1 MISII
6 VCSRHTSPDES
17 FVKNINDTIGVP
29 YELVH
34 IDNSANEYS
43 IFSAYNK
50 GIELSRFPFLCF
62 VHDDVEFMTP
72 NWGEKLLDHLQHLP
86 NVGLV
91 GVAGG
96 KAVLKVPYDW
106 SSYYPMCNIIH
117 SGFDKDN
124 KLVDVPK
131 RIPKDQLEKSDTCV
145 VLDGVF
151 LAAQREIFKRIRF
164 DESVGGFH
172 CYDLDIC
179 IQATNAGYQNSVIF
193 DVDLR
198 HYSRGCFN
206 EKYIEAILCF
216 YKKWY
221 NLLPIIDSSLRTEF
235 TENKLLKAEKRTL
248 ERLRKRLVRTGMSFS
263 EIISMEMEYRIVLGQ
278 KNLLFYKPISYIRLY
293 SLLLTSTWRKK
304 MIWQKEKLK

>member
-96 KAVLKVPYDW
+96 KGSL
-106 SSYYPMCNIIH
+106 
-117 SGFDKDN
+117 
-124 KLVDVPK
+124 
-131 RIPKDQLEKSDTCV
+131 RIPYGWTSLVPVVNITHSLPGPNGKRVEEKEWNPMENDRSPQSV
-145 VLDGVF
+145 VLLDGVILCAPKPVF
-151 LAAQREIFKRIRF
+151 EKCTF
-164 DESVGGFH
+164 DEHIGKFH
-172 CYDLDIC
+172 GYDLDISLQSIGNGYTNYVVFDIDIKHFSKGYFGRDYLNALFAVNEKWEKQLPVIDKSFDMTPALIKKTEKRLLSRLKKRMVRAGLSNEEIIPVVKKYVRLTGNGFDKFC
-179 IQATNAGYQNSVIF
+179 ILFLNVDLQFIRRISVI
-193 DVDLR
+193 R
-198 HYSRGCFN
+198 
-206 EKYIEAILCF
+206 
-216 YKKWY
+216 
-221 NLLPIIDSSLRTEF
+221 
-235 TENKLLKAEKRTL
+235 KL
-248 ERLRKRLVRTGMSFS
+248 M
-263 EIISMEMEYRIVLGQ
+263 
-278 KNLLFYKPISYIRLY
+278 
-293 SLLLTSTWRKK
+293 
-304 MIWQKEKLK
+304 